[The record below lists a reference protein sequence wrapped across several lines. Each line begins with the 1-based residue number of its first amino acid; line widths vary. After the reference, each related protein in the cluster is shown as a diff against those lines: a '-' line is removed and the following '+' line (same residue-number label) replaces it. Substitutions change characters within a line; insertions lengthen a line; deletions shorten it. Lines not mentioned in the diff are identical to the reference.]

1 MFGILFVE
9 SFTGDYEDF
18 VACWQAAETWAD
30 APVEEEDGEG

>member
-18 VACWQAAETWAD
+18 VTCWRMADEQNAETT
-30 APVEEEDGEG
+30 EEAEG